1 MSLDPTPAER
11 DPLSQNIRALGEALG
26 RVLTDQSGAEAFALE
41 EHVRRLTKE
50 LRAHPAPAR
59 AAAIAGLIA
68 DLSIEQLHGLIK
80 AFTLYFGLINLAE
93 GVERLRVLRERE
105 RRAAPSPHPE
115 GIAAAVHELRAHGV
129 PAEALQRWLD
139 HALIMPVF
147 TAHPTESKR
156 RTTLVL
162 LRRIFDGLVD
172 LSSGE
177 RLLLPAERA
186 TILQQ
191 IERQIVSLW
200 QSADVRANKPTVL
213 DEVENGLFYF
223 QTVLWDLLPQIYR
236 ELAQALTD
244 AYPGVAWRIPP
255 VLRFGSWM
263 GGDRDGNPF
272 VTPEVTLA
280 TVRLMRSVTLRHL
293 IGCMEA
299 LHYDLSPSTSQVT
312 VSPPLLDRVA
322 QYSDAFPAV
331 AEAMSLHHSREPYR
345 LLCAFIKA
353 RLEATLEFTRVFK
366 PRWGLE
372 PTPPPHV
379 YLTSAELLADLELMH
394 TSLIA
399 NGGALI
405 ADGPLR
411 DVINKVKIFRLH
423 TATLDIRQH
432 SGRHRSALQE
442 IGAGAGVCADYT
454 AATEEERIALLAAEI
469 GRLRPLTEVRLD
481 RYSAPTAET
490 ITTFRTIAA
499 IAEQLDAEI
508 FANYII
514 STTASVSDILAVLL
528 FCRDAGL
535 YRPGAYS
542 RLNVVPLFETGE
554 DLTNAPHL
562 LDACLRVPAYREH
575 VRLRG
580 DEQEV
585 MLGYSDSNKEG
596 GFVAANWALYR
607 AQVELTTVAERHGV
621 RLRLFHGRGGAVGR
635 GGGPAGQ
642 AILAQ
647 PPGTLNGQIKVTD
660 QGEMISD
667 RYLDPR
673 TAYRHL
679 EQVINAVLRA
689 GFPETVQQPDPAWI
703 AAMEQIATTA
713 RTAYRNLIYDDQ
725 EFLRYFRQAT
735 PIAEISRLRI
745 GSRPASRTNSDRI
758 EDLRAIPWVFSW
770 MQSRHTLP
778 GWFGLGSGL
787 AAFVGAGA
795 GEGGAVPTTPPLTLL
810 REMHRAW
817 PFFNTLLGN
826 AQLIIAKA
834 DLGIARRYADLVPDA
849 ALADRMYAIVE
860 AEYHRTV
867 RMICAV
873 AEIDDIL
880 AAQPV
885 LQRAIRQRNPYV
897 DPLSYIQIELLR
909 RLRSGADPV
918 TEDELA
924 TAVLMSI
931 NGIAAGLKN
940 TG

>member
-1 MSLDPTPAER
+1 MHASL
-11 DPLSQNIRALGEALG
+11 S
-26 RVLTDQSGAEAFALE
+26 
-41 EHVRRLTKE
+41 
-50 LRAHPAPAR
+50 
-59 AAAIAGLIA
+59 
-68 DLSIEQLHGLIK
+68 
-80 AFTLYFGLINLAE
+80 
-93 GVERLRVLRERE
+93 
-105 RRAAPSPHPE
+105 
-115 GIAAAVHELRAHGV
+115 
-129 PAEALQRWLD
+129 
-139 HALIMPVF
+139 
-147 TAHPTESKR
+147 
-156 RTTLVL
+156 
-162 LRRIFDGLVD
+162 
-172 LSSGE
+172 
-177 RLLLPAERA
+177 
-186 TILQQ
+186 
-191 IERQIVSLW
+191 
-200 QSADVRANKPTVL
+200 
-213 DEVENGLFYF
+213 
-223 QTVLWDLLPQIYR
+223 
-236 ELAQALTD
+236 
-244 AYPGVAWRIPP
+244 
-255 VLRFGSWM
+255 
-263 GGDRDGNPF
+263 
-272 VTPEVTLA
+272 
-280 TVRLMRSVTLRHL
+280 
-293 IGCMEA
+293 
-299 LHYDLSPSTSQVT
+299 
-312 VSPPLLDRVA
+312 
-322 QYSDAFPAV
+322 
-331 AEAMSLHHSREPYR
+331 
-345 LLCAFIKA
+345 
-353 RLEATLEFTRVFK
+353 
-366 PRWGLE
+366 
-372 PTPPPHV
+372 
-379 YLTSAELLADLELMH
+379 
-394 TSLIA
+394 A

-432 SGRHRSALQE
+432 SGRHLSAMHE
-442 IGAGAGVCADYT
+442 IAATAGVCADYT
-454 AATEEERIALLAAEI
+454 AATEEERITLLAAEI
-469 GRLRPLTEVRLD
+469 ARLRPLSEVRLD

-490 ITTFRTIAA
+490 ITTFRMVAA

-535 YRPGAYS
+535 YRPGAFS
-542 RLNVVPLFETGE
+542 RINVVPLFETGE

-580 DEQEV
+580 NTQEV

-596 GFVAANWALYR
+596 GFAAANWALYR
-607 AQVELTTVAERHGV
+607 AQVELSAVAEQHGV

-647 PPGTLNGQIKVTD
+647 PPGTVQGQIKVTD

-689 GFPETVQQPDPAWI
+689 SFPETVQQPEPTWI
-703 AAMEQIATTA
+703 AAMDQIAATA
-713 RTAYRNLIYDDQ
+713 RTAYRGLIYDDDT
-725 EFLRYFRQAT
+725 FLGYFRQAT

-745 GSRPASRTNSDRI
+745 GSRPASRTNSHRI

-787 AAFVGAGA
+787 AAFVGAEHAETGDI
-795 GEGGAVPTTPPLTLL
+795 PHTPQLTLL

-834 DLGIARRYADLVPDA
+834 DLGIARRYAELVPDA
-849 ALADRMYAIVE
+849 DLAARIYGAIE